1 MLNDLVF
8 VCTLGRFEVIY
19 FAKTNGRYAEGGT
32 D

>member
-8 VCTLGRFEVIY
+8 ACRERRFEVIY
-19 FAKTNGRYAEGGT
+19 FAKTNGRYPEGGT